1 MRRLY
6 SFIAGVLGIIL
17 ILASSTFI
25 LQKKTGSANQSD
37 KLVIYNWGD
46 YIDPALLKKFT
57 KETGIQVQYETFD
70 SNEAMYTKIKQ
81 GGTTYDIAVP
91 SDYTIDKMIKEDL
104 LVKLDKSKLKGM
116 ENIGTEFLGKS
127 FDPKNDYSIPYFW
140 GTVGIV
146 YNDQMVDKAPKHWKD
161 LWRPEYQNDIML
173 IDGAREV
180 MGLGLNT
187 FGYSLNAK
195 NMSQLNQVENKL
207 QSLTP
212 NIKAIVAD
220 EMKGYMIQ
228 GDAAIGITFSGEA
241 SEMLDGNDHLHYIV
255 PSEGSN
261 LWFDNLVLPKT
272 MKHEKEAYTFLNFIN
287 EPKNA
292 AQNAE
297 YIGYAT
303 PNNKA
308 KELLPKE
315 VKNDKAFYPDQETIK
330 NLKFMTILEINGW
343 AYTMI
348 YTYNSKCTANKKK
361 PILRDRLF
369 TVSGRPCRDDRLLYK
384 FVHSLI
390 DYSLPYRQCIFEL
403 IHVKDR
409 FLP

>member
-116 ENIGTEFLGKS
+116 ENIGIEFLGKS

-146 YNDQMVDKAPKHWKD
+146 YNDQMVDKAPRHWKD

-272 MKHEKEAYTFLNFIN
+272 MKHEKEAYAFLNFIN

-315 VKNDKAFYPDQETIK
+315 VKNDKAFYPEQETIK
-330 NLKFMTILEINGW
+330 KLEVYDNLGDKWLG
-343 AYTMI
+343 I
-348 YTYNSKCTANKKK
+348 YN
-361 PILRDRLF
+361 D
-369 TVSGRPCRDDRLLYK
+369 LYLQFK
-384 FVHSLI
+384 M
-390 DYSLPYRQCIFEL
+390 YR
-403 IHVKDR
+403 K
-409 FLP
+409 